1 MSILSQLQSDQSQFI
16 QSDIVPTMIS
26 KADLINLDKLK
37 NFKIDT
43 NSITPTQLTPTQLTI
58 SDQKKA
64 ELKKLAE
71 KDQRKRNRKEYW
83 NISKEEWS
91 QATPN
96 LLQAGIDT
104 IPGIVA
110 GILDNDYSNALASF
124 SANAV
129 NPIVDVIGNTQK
141 ILQSMSLN
149 KQTIPGQG
157 VKSGESQFAK
167 QGMKIKYMNLFK

>member
-1 MSILSQLQSDQSQFI
+1 MSILSILQPDQSQFI
-16 QSDIVPTMIS
+16 QSDIVPKMTS

-37 NFKIDT
+37 NFKI
-43 NSITPTQLTPTQLTI
+43 NATPTTPTQLTI

-71 KDQRKRNRKEYW
+71 KDQRKRNRRAYW
-83 NISKEEWS
+83 NISKEEMS
-91 QATPN
+91 KTTPD

-104 IPGIVA
+104 IPDLVA

-141 ILQSMSLN
+141 MLSSMSLN
-149 KQTIPGQG
+149 KQAIPGQG
-157 VKSGESQFAK
+157 TKPGESQFAK
-167 QGMKIKYMNLFK
+167 QGMKIKYINLFK